1 MERKI
6 LYIGI
11 IVILLIAVVLVS
23 GLFSRAPEVS
33 VQGAAI
39 TSLTLSALSLNI
51 TLTVNSFYPIAI
63 PVKKVDYSVIYNG
76 KKGPVR
82 LAAGEQQGIILKPGS
97 QEITIPVLISN
108 PALIESLLGVLTT
121 GKIGLSV
128 SGNITP
134 DLFGIAPVV
143 PFSQDIVTPV
153 HTEDILSGI
162 GQIAGKMLV
171 GSVLGS

>member
-1 MERKI
+1 MDRKI

-11 IVILLIAVVLVS
+11 IIVLLIAAALIT

-39 TSLTLSALSLNI
+39 SSLNLSAISLNI
-51 TLTVNSFYPIAI
+51 TLTVDSFYPIAI

-82 LAAGEQQGIILKPGS
+82 LAEGVQQGIILKPGS
-97 QEITIPVLISN
+97 QDITIPVLISN

-134 DLFGIAPVV
+134 DLYGIDPVV
-143 PFSQDIVTPV
+143 PFSKDIVTPV
-153 HTEDILSGI
+153 RTEDILSGI
-162 GQIAGKMLV
+162 GQMAGKMLV